1 MDTTKATI
9 QEIVWYKKPCG
20 PGKHIEIIGKE
31 FATCMICR
39 TVRRV
44 KWYKTLD
51 KKWSIT

>member
-1 MDTTKATI
+1 MDTDKAMAQAIT
-9 QEIVWYKKPCG
+9 CG
-20 PGKHIEIIGKE
+20 TGNHVEIIGKE

-51 KKWSIT
+51 KKWSVT